1 MIVPSPVSFLEME
14 NQMRQHH
21 QGVEVEQI
29 QAEHL
34 RLSWVRIPDIKQ
46 VTERLTLES
55 QPCLH
60 LYLPLN
66 GQVGLVTG
74 VEGQVHCSNDQIA
87 GLCMF
92 LFHEY
97 LEARDTCSL

>member
-1 MIVPSPVSFLEME
+1 MIVPSLVSFLEME
-14 NQMRQHH
+14 SQMRQHH

-29 QAEHL
+29 QTEHL

-66 GQVGLVTG
+66 GQVGLDTG
-74 VEGQVHCSNDQIA
+74 VEGQVHCSSDLIA

-92 LFHEY
+92 LFHEN